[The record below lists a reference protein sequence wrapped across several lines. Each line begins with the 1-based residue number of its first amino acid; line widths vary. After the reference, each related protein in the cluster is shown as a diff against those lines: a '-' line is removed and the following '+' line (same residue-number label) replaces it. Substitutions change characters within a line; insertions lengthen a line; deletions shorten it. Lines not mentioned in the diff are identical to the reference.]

1 VVGPLDR
8 VGPTGRTARDRQLE
22 RVARRWGG
30 GVQLLREVPGASTRR
45 MPLPADYEF
54 DVFFSYKRHSL
65 TLDWTRGVHRRLQ
78 FW

>member
-1 VVGPLDR
+1 
-8 VGPTGRTARDRQLE
+8 
-22 RVARRWGG
+22 
-30 GVQLLREVPGASTRR
+30 